1 MPPLKGAGSGFKL
14 FEFPM
19 PNTAPQKIIWK
30 DPSKLKKHP
39 LNNLREMNA
48 RELNSL
54 VRSMEWGFNEDEPIT
69 LYKGKVLDGWSRT
82 QAAIKAGIEWVPC
95 ETKKFKNEEDAKW
108 YVDTRNSFRR
118 QLSPDEFRARW
129 ALWYSENVK
138 QGKRQLRTFWPKL
151 QKLVSQTER

>member
-1 MPPLKGAGSGFKL
+1 
-14 FEFPM
+14 
-19 PNTAPQKIIWK
+19 
-30 DPSKLKKHP
+30 
-39 LNNLREMNA
+39 MNA